1 MINWKWNKTL
11 LKKQV
16 HRIRE
21 KFSIIF
27 YYTLLKLIFKQ
38 IYTGY
43 SIFEEITKKITKVLF
58 PKLVIMEE
66 DFIMIFNLTAKR
78 QFLIMHPEIFLVNDS
93 NYLNL
98 N

>member
-1 MINWKWNKTL
+1 MINWKCNKTL

-16 HRIRE
+16 YRIRE
-21 KFSIIF
+21 TFSIIF

-38 IYTGY
+38 IYTRH
-43 SIFEEITKKITKVLF
+43 SIFEEIINKITKVLF
-58 PKLVIMEE
+58 PTLVIMEE
-66 DFIMIFNLTAKR
+66 DFNMIFNLTAKR
-78 QFLIMHPEIFLVNDS
+78 QFLIMHPEIFLVNDG

>member
-11 LKKQV
+11 LKKYV

-21 KFSIIF
+21 TFSIIF

-58 PKLVIMEE
+58 PKLVSMEE
-66 DFIMIFNLTAKR
+66 DFNMIFNLTAKR
-78 QFLIMHPEIFLVNDS
+78 QFF
-93 NYLNL
+93 NYAS
-98 N
+98 